1 MPSFLNKT
9 IAGSIGLLLFVI
21 PIFSQSLNSTSG
33 NDENNNATS
42 ISSEN
47 KSTNSNFRQNIKSD
61 SLNKKDMNTVETIG
75 TENTSANTAN
85 KDEYLQ
91 GRINGKA
98 DATGHPAWILAGLAG
113 TGFCLLIGCAGI
125 GVAALVPPSPPEQ
138 MLIGKPQNYILGYT
152 EGYKSKS
159 RWKNVLYA
167 SGGCAMAALINII
180 INLTSGNT
188 AYSF

>member
-1 MPSFLNKT
+1 MPSFLNKM
-9 IAGSIGLLLFVI
+9 IAGFIGVLLFGI

-47 KSTNSNFRQNIKSD
+47 KPANSNFRQNTKSD

-75 TENTSANTAN
+75 TENKSNNTVT
-85 KDEYLQ
+85 KEDYLQ

-138 MLIGKPQNYILGYT
+138 SLIGKSQNYILGYT
-152 EGYKSKS
+152 ESYKSKS

-167 SGGCAMAALINII
+167 SGGCAMAAFINII
-180 INLTSGNT
+180 INLASGNT
-188 AYSF
+188 AF